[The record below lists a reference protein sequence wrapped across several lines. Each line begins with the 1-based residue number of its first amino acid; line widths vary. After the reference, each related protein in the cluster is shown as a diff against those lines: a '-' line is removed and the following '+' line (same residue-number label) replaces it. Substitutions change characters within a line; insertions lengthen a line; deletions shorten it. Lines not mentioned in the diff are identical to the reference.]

1 VPCQLAHYELFK
13 NGQTNKCNIMA
24 KKAITFGEVMMRLS
38 PPGYSKFSQATS
50 FELVYG
56 GGEANVAI
64 SLAYLGM
71 KAAHVTRFPDNAI
84 GKAATQFLRKHWLS
98 TEHVFYGGDMM
109 GKYFLEKGAVHRPSE
124 IIYEREGSS
133 FSLIEPSMIDWENV
147 LKDADWF
154 HWTGITAAISEGAAM
169 CCLDAIKTANK
180 MKIPVSGDINSRSNM
195 WKYGKSMQE
204 VMPELVQNCD
214 IVITSTRGIQEMFGL
229 GKSGDKFRNS
239 AKELMKAFPRIEKVV
254 GKTRK
259 SISASHNQ
267 IQGKLW
273 NGQEYIKTELLDIT
287 PVIDRVGTG
296 DAFASGLIYGL
307 LHYDDDMQA
316 LKFAAAACAL
326 KHTIPG
332 DVNMVSLE
340 NVLSLMEGDTS
351 GAIRR

>member
-1 VPCQLAHYELFK
+1 
-13 NGQTNKCNIMA
+13 MA

-71 KAAHVTRFPDNAI
+71 KAAHVTRFPDNAL

-98 TEHVFYGGDMM
+98 SEHVIYGGDML

-124 IIYEREGSS
+124 VIYEREGSS
-133 FSLIEPSMIDWENV
+133 FSLIEPSMVNWEYV

-154 HWTGITAAISEGAAM
+154 HWTGITPAISEGAAM

-180 MKIPVSGDINSRSNM
+180 LGIKVSGDINSRKNM
-195 WKYGKSMQE
+195 WKYGKTVQE

-214 IVITSTRGIQEMFGL
+214 VVITSSRGIYEMFGL
-229 GKSGDKFRNS
+229 GQLGGKFRFS
-239 AKELMKAFPRIEKVV
+239 AKQLMDTFPRIKKVV

-259 SISASHNQ
+259 SISASHQQ
-267 IQGKLW
+267 IQGKMW
-273 NGQEYIKTELLDIT
+273 NGNEYIKTEMLNIT
-287 PVIDRVGTG
+287 HVIDRVGTG

-307 LHYDDDMQA
+307 LHYDDIQA
-316 LKFAAAACAL
+316 LNFASASCAL
-326 KHTIPG
+326 KHTVPG
-332 DVNMVSLE
+332 DVNMVSLD

-351 GAIRR
+351 GSIKR